1 MCVARSAQCVSD
13 AELVFVLATGA
24 EMDPYY
30 MPRLHEFVAN
40 VTRSL
45 PVDSGQV
52 RVGVITYGAT
62 PLIDIALGHYTTADE
77 LIAALGNL
85 TYHGT
90 RYLAHCTPVH
100 YTVSV
105 WRMIFTARVVCCDCR
120 FIDNL
125 YFTTNG
131 STQCNSTEKNKQLN

>member
-1 MCVARSAQCVSD
+1 MVKSTIQCGVEVAARVCVARSAQCVSD

-77 LIAALGNL
+77 LIAALANL

-90 RYLAHCTPVH
+90 RYLPSPLHTCPLHCLSLADDFHCTC
-100 YTVSV
+100 SV
-105 WRMIFTARVVCCDCR
+105 
-120 FIDNL
+120 L
-125 YFTTNG
+125 
-131 STQCNSTEKNKQLN
+131 